1 MRKLNSSNE
10 LYSTDY
16 LSYLNDITSELYT
29 EINQIEHDMSQIS
42 NAASKLLSKVD
53 SILVSDIYPP
63 DKYNIDNPDSYTW
76 FEDPSIVPDDDI
88 DAYYDAWEA
97 FSNASDQYTS
107 LIDEF
112 KQIKYYLYQITK
124 NSNNN

>member
-1 MRKLNSSNE
+1 MRRLNYSNDV
-10 LYSTDY
+10 YSTDY

-53 SILVSDIYPP
+53 SILVSDTYPP
-63 DKYNIDNPDSYTW
+63 DKYNIDNPDSYSW

-97 FSNASDQYTS
+97 FSTASDQYTS
-107 LIDEF
+107 LIDEL
-112 KQIKYYLYQITK
+112 KQIKYYLYQINK